1 MRAIEIA
8 QQRGHTIKVRTS
20 TSSANTYADSIV
32 YWILE
37 KFNLVRGKGYLAP
50 VNFIYFTRS
59 FPTSAELVV
68 KLLLGYQQ
76 LR

>member
-8 QQRGHTIKVRTS
+8 ATQSK
-20 TSSANTYADSIV
+20 SAYADSIV

-59 FPTSAELVV
+59 FLTSAELVV
-68 KLLLGYQQ
+68 KLLLGYRR